1 MCKNPSD
8 RERAKTGRTAQ
19 KSDVQ
24 SPESVLNM
32 QNIKF
37 VVLLIILIIIEE
49 QCDAFVV
56 DSGIASHRRCTLSL
70 PSSSSLFLNRN
81 HNSNNNN
88 NNNNNDFN
96 VDRRSVLQGAIA
108 TSSLSTFLALLL
120 PTKAAIAENET
131 MERGG
136 IKLTPFN
143 SLAFNYREGQSPTID
158 SSTLNNEP
166 SITYIDF
173 LSRLDSGTI
182 TYVEFLAPYGNVA
195 YATYKEESKEDE
207 NSSAITSSRKRIGE
221 GYPIEDPTGWSSPAF
236 VIKAVAKKGVPYK
249 FIVPGIGGG

>member
-1 MCKNPSD
+1 
-8 RERAKTGRTAQ
+8 
-19 KSDVQ
+19 
-24 SPESVLNM
+24 
-32 QNIKF
+32 
-37 VVLLIILIIIEE
+37 
-49 QCDAFVV
+49 
-56 DSGIASHRRCTLSL
+56 
-70 PSSSSLFLNRN
+70 LFLNRN
-81 HNSNNNN
+81 HNSSNNNN
-88 NNNNNDFN
+88 IDFN
-96 VDRRSVLQGAIA
+96 VDRRSVLQGTIA

-120 PTKAAIAENET
+120 PAKAAIAENET

-173 LSRLDSGTI
+173 LSRLDAGTI

-195 YATYKEESKEDE
+195 YATYKEESKENE

-249 FIVPGIGGG
+249 FIVPGVGGG

>member
-1 MCKNPSD
+1 
-8 RERAKTGRTAQ
+8 
-19 KSDVQ
+19 
-24 SPESVLNM
+24 
-32 QNIKF
+32 
-37 VVLLIILIIIEE
+37 
-49 QCDAFVV
+49 
-56 DSGIASHRRCTLSL
+56 
-70 PSSSSLFLNRN
+70 
-81 HNSNNNN
+81 
-88 NNNNNDFN
+88 
-96 VDRRSVLQGAIA
+96 
-108 TSSLSTFLALLL
+108 
-120 PTKAAIAENET
+120 

-173 LSRLDSGTI
+173 LSRLDAGTI

-195 YATYKEESKEDE
+195 YATYKEE
-207 NSSAITSSRKRIGE
+207 ITSSRKRIGE